1 MAKPN
6 VLALSATEIYVP
18 AYSLEQSSRDG
29 SKQFSIAQSGG
40 LTQQQKDLF
49 FVPHRK
55 DFYMLVFVK
64 QGGSRHWVDMVPYT
78 IKPDTLYFT
87 APQQVHLKEEAV
99 PMKGTSICFTE
110 EFLGLEENRLLKQ
123 LPVIQ
128 NPYNGHELLLA
139 SVDVAFIEDIVAKL
153 LEEYHHKLGWR
164 NSMLLAYL
172 RVLLIYISR
181 LYTARFTHDDSPA
194 DRDLLKKFKTLITE
208 NFTQSHDV
216 AGYASMLHLSAGHFS
231 ELIKEQSGKTAIE
244 HIHDRLLLEAKRMLF
259 HTNGSIK
266 EIAYQLGFEDASY
279 FNRFFKRLAGSTPLL
294 YRKTVREMYH

>member
-1 MAKPN
+1 M
-6 VLALSATEIYVP
+6 STHATETYVP

-29 SKQFSIAQSGG
+29 NKQFAIAQNGG
-40 LTQQQKDLF
+40 LTQQQKNLF

-64 QGGSRHWVDMVPYT
+64 HGSSRHWVDMLPYT
-78 IKPDTLYFT
+78 LKPDTLYFT
-87 APQQVHLKEEAV
+87 SPQQMHLKEEAA

-110 EFLGLEENRLLKQ
+110 EFLDLEENRLLKQ

-139 SVDVAFIEDIVAKL
+139 PADVSFTEDIITKL
-153 LEEYHHKLGWR
+153 LAEYHHTLGWR

-181 LYTARFTHDDSPA
+181 LYTAQFTRDDRLA
-194 DRDLLKKFKTLITE
+194 DGELLKKFKALITE
-208 NFTQSHDV
+208 NFAQSHDV
-216 AGYASMLHLSAGHFS
+216 ATYAGMLNLSAGHFS

-266 EIAYQLGFEDASY
+266 EIAFQLGFEDASY
-279 FNRFFKRLAGSTPLL
+279 FNRWFKRLTANTPLH
-294 YRKTVREMYH
+294 YRKTIREMYH